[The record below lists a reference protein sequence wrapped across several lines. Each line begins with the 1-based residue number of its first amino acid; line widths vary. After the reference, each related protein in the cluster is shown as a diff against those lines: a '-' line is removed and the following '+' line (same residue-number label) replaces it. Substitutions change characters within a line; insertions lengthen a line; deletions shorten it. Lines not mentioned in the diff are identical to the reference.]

1 MERIFELSSFLVLP
15 VWLMMVFLP
24 RWRWTER
31 IVASPFVAI
40 LPAVLYIVLIAP
52 ILPTVLPAVAQPTLA
67 GIASLLGSPL
77 GATIGWAHFLAFDL
91 FVGRWIYLDAR
102 EHGIPA
108 PLVSAILLTTLMFGP
123 IGYVAHLAT
132 RSAAK
137 LDLMAHVR
145 KATKWLA
152 YRSSLLW
159 YGAIG
164 FFVLYVGFLAL
175 MAFDSRSILGLN
187 PWIKPSK
194 FAISIVIYLAT
205 MAWLVGYLEIGA
217 RVRAFISWSL
227 VLAMVVEIV
236 LIGMQ
241 AARGTTSH
249 FNIVTPLDSAI
260 FATMGIVISFAAV
273 VAAYVL
279 YLYVH
284 AAPDLPAPL
293 LWGIRLG
300 LAVFLLANV
309 QGWVMA
315 AHLSHSVGAADGG
328 PGLPYVNW
336 STTVGDLRV
345 AHFIGLHAIQALP
358 LAGLLF
364 TALERR
370 GLMRGATL
378 WTAAAAVAY
387 TLVVVGTA
395 VQAFS
400 GRPLIRF

>member
-15 VWLMMVFLP
+15 VWLLMIFVP

-31 IVASPFVAI
+31 IVTSPFVAV

-52 ILPTVLPAVAQPTLA
+52 ILPTVLPVVAQPTLDSV
-67 GIASLLGSPL
+67 ASLLGSPL

-108 PLVSAILLTTLMFGP
+108 PLVSVILLTTLMVGP
-123 IGYVAHLAT
+123 IGYVAHLAV
-132 RSAAK
+132 RSAAT
-137 LDLMAHVR
+137 LDLGSQVR
-145 KATKWLA
+145 EATRWLA
-152 YRSSLLW
+152 ERSPLLW
-159 YGAIG
+159 YSAIA
-164 FFVLYVGFLAL
+164 FFVLYVVFLAL
-175 MAFDSRSILGLN
+175 MPFDSRSILGLD

-194 FAISIVIYLAT
+194 FAISITIYLVT

-236 LIGMQ
+236 LIAIQ

-249 FNIVTPLDSAI
+249 FNVAAPLDSAI
-260 FATMGIVISFAAV
+260 FATMGIVISYAAV
-273 VAAYVL
+273 VAGYVL
-279 YLYVH
+279 YLYVRN
-284 AAPDLPAPL
+284 APDLPGPL

-300 LAVFLLANV
+300 LVVFLLANA
-309 QGWVMA
+309 QGWIMA
-315 AHLSHSVGAADGG
+315 AHLSHSVGAPDGG

-358 LAGLLF
+358 LAGLIF
-364 TALERR
+364 SALERR
-370 GLMRGATL
+370 GLLRGATL
-378 WTAAAAVAY
+378 WTAATAVGYA
-387 TLVVVGTA
+387 VVVIGTA
-395 VQAFS
+395 IQAFA